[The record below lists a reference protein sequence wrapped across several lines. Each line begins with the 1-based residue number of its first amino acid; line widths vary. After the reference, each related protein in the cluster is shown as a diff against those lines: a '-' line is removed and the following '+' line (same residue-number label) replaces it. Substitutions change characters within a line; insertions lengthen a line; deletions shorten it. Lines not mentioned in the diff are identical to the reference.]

1 MAVRSKMATSNSG
14 STSKPIK
21 KICIIFISFLLAVI
35 LLSIT
40 NIIIAHVFIVTTI
53 LFPQT
58 TTTDTNNNNNNNS
71 PSSKPKKNIQTKT
84 VYVPPTQD
92 DLERIRQELETSD
105 PLPPENERDE
115 QNTITHD
122 VQSIIKSTETLLS
135 KREKVLSVAQS
146 EIEELNDAYA
156 SFEQRLRQDTT
167 QHTNIEYD
175 KIIKVLQDQV
185 PSLREL
191 LGRKTFIDLDQ
202 KELMEL
208 YDGAL
213 DDLSWLLK
221 VDDMDEETK
230 KYKSILFLNA
240 NDIFVK
246 VLNAATSNSTTI
258 TAAATCEK
266 SYLAL
271 DDDKSSSE
279 FANVKSSSATKAAD
293 TKKVVDDTSSSH
305 VTDDIARESDLYELV
320 QNIKHI
326 LSRRD
331 LAAALKVDDVLPSPI
346 SDEGVAEIRS
356 TIISPM
362 ARTIE
367 EKRKAAL
374 THEDEI
380 RESWVGK
387 IESLKASLISTNGD
401 KDDGAAAELCT
412 SPDLV
417 EDMVTRG
424 IEAIR
429 SKNDLRLTLEGVA
442 LLAVGDDEATTAML
456 QSKLDDV
463 NAPDI
468 DYEGRGDR
476 KPPTDAPSS
485 KRTLSYLVDG
495 PLLHKGV
502 VGWIDYF
509 VDCIS
514 GYDDNIDGIL
524 DSVVG
529 EEGRSV
535 GNLVVDSFTK
545 VVRRIPFPTELFGK
559 VRKSG
564 ILGGRTRSLIE

>member
-1 MAVRSKMATSNSG
+1 MTNNSG

-35 LLSIT
+35 LISLT
-40 NIIIAHVFIVTTI
+40 NIVLAHVFVATTI
-53 LFPQT
+53 LFPPK
-58 TTTDTNNNNNNNS
+58 TTTDTNNNNNNS

-84 VYVPPTQD
+84 VYVPPTQE

-105 PLPPENERDE
+105 PLPQENDNE
-115 QNTITHD
+115 NTITHD

-135 KREKVLSVAQS
+135 KREKELSVAQS
-146 EIEELNDAYA
+146 EIDELNDAYV
-156 SFEQRLRQDTT
+156 SFEQRLTQDTT
-167 QHTNIEYD
+167 EHTKIEYD

-230 KYKSILFLNA
+230 KQKSILFLNA
-240 NDIFVK
+240 NDVLFQ

-258 TAAATCEK
+258 TAAATCDN
-266 SYLAL
+266 SYLDL
-271 DDDKSSSE
+271 DNVKASSE
-279 FANVKSSSATKAAD
+279 FANVKSSSTTKAA
-293 TKKVVDDTSSSH
+293 DDTSSSH
-305 VTDDIARESDLYELV
+305 VTDDTARESDLYELV

-331 LAAALKVDDVLPSPI
+331 LAAAVKVDDVLPSPI
-346 SDEGVAEIRS
+346 SDVGVAEIRS

-374 THEDEI
+374 IHEDEI
-380 RESWVGK
+380 RESWMGK
-387 IESLKASLISTNGD
+387 IESLKASLISANGN
-401 KDDGAAAELCT
+401 KDDGGAAELCT
-412 SPDLV
+412 SPNLV

-429 SKNDLRLTLEGVA
+429 SKNNLRSTLESVA
-442 LLAVGDDEATTAML
+442 LLAVGDDEETTAML
-456 QSKLDDV
+456 QSKLDEINV
-463 NAPDI
+463 PDI

-524 DSVVG
+524 DWVVG
-529 EEGRSV
+529 EEGKSV
-535 GNLVVDSFTK
+535 GNIVVDSFTK
-545 VVRRIPFPTELFGK
+545 VVRQIPFPTEFFRK
-559 VRKSG
+559 IRKSG

>member
-1 MAVRSKMATSNSG
+1 MATSNSG
-14 STSKPIK
+14 TSKPLK
-21 KICIIFISFLLAVI
+21 KICFIFISFLLAVI

-40 NIIIAHVFIVTTI
+40 NIVLAHVCIVTTI
-53 LFPQT
+53 LFPSKPT
-58 TTTDTNNNNNNNS
+58 TTNTNNNNNNNS
-71 PSSKPKKNIQTKT
+71 PSTKPKKNVQTKT

-105 PLPPENERDE
+105 PLPPENEKDE
-115 QNTITHD
+115 QNTVTHD

-135 KREKVLSVAQS
+135 KHEKVLSVAQS
-146 EIEELNDAYA
+146 EIEELNDAYV
-156 SFEQRLRQDTT
+156 SFEQRLTQDTT
-167 QHTNIEYD
+167 QHTKIEYD

-221 VDDMDEETK
+221 VDDMDEETMK
-230 KYKSILFLNA
+230 QKSILFLNA
-240 NDIFVK
+240 NDVLFK

-258 TAAATCEK
+258 TAAATCDK
-266 SYLAL
+266 SYLVL
-271 DDDKSSSE
+271 DDVKASSD
-279 FANVKSSSATKAAD
+279 FANVKSSRATTAAD

-305 VTDDIARESDLYELV
+305 VTDDTARESDLYELV

-331 LAAALKVDDVLPSPI
+331 LTAAVKADDVLPSPI

-356 TIISPM
+356 TIISPV

-380 RESWVGK
+380 RESWLDK
-387 IESLKASLISTNGD
+387 IKSLKASLISTNGD
-401 KDDGAAAELCT
+401 KDDGGAAELCT
-412 SPDLV
+412 SSDLV
-417 EDMVTRG
+417 EDMVIGG

-429 SKNDLRLTLEGVA
+429 SKNDLRSTLESAA
-442 LLAVGDDEATTAML
+442 LLAIGDDEETTAML
-456 QSKLDDV
+456 QSKLDEINV
-463 NAPDI
+463 PDI

-524 DSVVG
+524 DWAVG
-529 EEGRSV
+529 EEGKSV

-545 VVRRIPFPTELFGK
+545 VVRQIPFPTELFGK
-559 VRKSG
+559 IRTSG

>member
-1 MAVRSKMATSNSG
+1 MTNNSG
-14 STSKPIK
+14 TAKPIK
-21 KICIIFISFLLAVI
+21 KICIFISFLLAVI

-40 NIIIAHVFIVTTI
+40 NIILAHVFIVTTI
-53 LFPQT
+53 LFPPKT
-58 TTTDTNNNNNNNS
+58 TTTDTNNNNNNNNS
-71 PSSKPKKNIQTKT
+71 PSSKPKKNVQTKT
-84 VYVPPTQD
+84 VYVPPTQE

-105 PLPPENERDE
+105 PLPPENNNDD

-146 EIEELNDAYA
+146 EIDELNDAYV
-156 SFEQRLRQDTT
+156 SFEQRLTQDTT
-167 QHTNIEYD
+167 QHTKIEYD
-175 KIIKVLQDQV
+175 KIIKVLQGQV
-185 PSLREL
+185 PSLREV

-221 VDDMDEETK
+221 VEDMDEETK
-230 KYKSILFLNA
+230 KQKSILFLNA
-240 NDIFVK
+240 NDVFVK
-246 VLNAATSNSTTI
+246 VLNAATNNSTT
-258 TAAATCEK
+258 TAADATCDK
-266 SYLAL
+266 SYLVL
-271 DDDKSSSE
+271 DDDKASSE

-305 VTDDIARESDLYELV
+305 VTGDTARESDLYELV

-331 LAAALKVDDVLPSPI
+331 LTAAVKADDVLPSPI

-362 ARTIE
+362 ARTIG

-387 IESLKASLISTNGD
+387 IETLRASLISTNGD
-401 KDDGAAAELCT
+401 KDDGGAAALCT
-412 SPDLV
+412 SPNLV

-424 IEAIR
+424 IEAIW
-429 SKNDLRLTLEGVA
+429 SKNNLRSTLEGVA
-442 LLAVGDDEATTAML
+442 LLAVGDDEETTAML
-456 QSKLDDV
+456 QSKLDEINV
-463 NAPDI
+463 PDI

-524 DSVVG
+524 DWVVG
-529 EEGRSV
+529 EEGKSV

-545 VVRRIPFPTELFGK
+545 VVRQIPFPSELFGK
-559 VRKSG
+559 MRKSG

>member
-1 MAVRSKMATSNSG
+1 MATSNSG
-14 STSKPIK
+14 TAKPIK

-40 NIIIAHVFIVTTI
+40 NIILAHVFIVTTI
-53 LFPQT
+53 LFPPK
-58 TTTDTNNNNNNNS
+58 TNTNTNNNNNNS

-105 PLPPENERDE
+105 PLPPENENDE

-135 KREKVLSVAQS
+135 KREKVLSVAQN
-146 EIEELNDAYA
+146 EIDELNDAYV

-167 QHTNIEYD
+167 QHTKIEYD

-213 DDLSWLLK
+213 DDLGWLLK
-221 VDDMDEETK
+221 VEDMDEETK

-240 NDIFVK
+240 NDVFVK

-258 TAAATCEK
+258 TAAATCDK

-271 DDDKSSSE
+271 DDDRASSE

-305 VTDDIARESDLYELV
+305 VTDDTARESDLYELV

-331 LAAALKVDDVLPSPI
+331 LTAAVKADDVLPSPI

-380 RESWVGK
+380 RELWVGK
-387 IESLKASLISTNGD
+387 IESLKTSLISNNGD
-401 KDDGAAAELCT
+401 KDDGGAAELCT
-412 SPDLV
+412 SPNLV
-417 EDMVTRG
+417 EDMVTG
-424 IEAIR
+424 GTEAIR
-429 SKNDLRLTLEGVA
+429 SKNNLRLTLEGVA
-442 LLAVGDDEATTAML
+442 LLAVGDDEETTAML
-456 QSKLDDV
+456 QSKLDEINV
-463 NAPDI
+463 PDI

-476 KPPTDAPSS
+476 KPPTDASSS

-514 GYDDNIDGIL
+514 GYDDNIDCIL
-524 DSVVG
+524 DWVVG
-529 EEGRSV
+529 EEGKSV

-545 VVRRIPFPTELFGK
+545 VVRQIPFPSELIGK
-559 VRKSG
+559 IRKSG
-564 ILGGRTRSLIE
+564 ILGGRARSLIE